1 MKHSKHAKL
10 NKPNGGLFHEV
21 EMSLFGAPCD
31 VINGLVRQLIE
42 VLEPLQIAFAD
53 AEHKVVEKPVIV
65 SSFTD
70 KSIYNEVTFGG
81 KFYIKRKPF
90 LNNDAVVTN
99 GNHFN
104 AVNQILILNSKKEE
118 SLSRKLDRLTNVVLV
133 IKDDVTEPYDF
144 LNGYI
149 PEGTPVLSIQ
159 DLKGI
164 SQFIRNYIRDKISKV
179 KGLVLM
185 GGKSSRMGSD
195 KAQLDYHGQAEYQRL
210 YNLLTDLGIETS
222 VSVASHRDDIILPQ
236 VVDTFLGLGPYGGIL
251 SAFKS
256 DPTSAILS
264 VPCDVP
270 LVDEGLVKILLDHRD
285 ASKVAT
291 CFYNPETDFPEP
303 LITIW
308 EPKAYPLLLEFLS
321 LGYSCPRK
329 VLINSDIEMIN
340 LDDMSYK
347 LKNANTPEEREMI
360 NQMLS
365 E

>member
-31 VINGLVRQLIE
+31 VINGLAKELIKE
-42 VLEPLQIAFAD
+42 LEPLQIAFAD

-70 KSIYNEVTFGG
+70 KSIYNEVSFGG

-90 LNNDAVVTN
+90 LNNDAVITN

-104 AVNQILILNSKKEE
+104 AVNQILILNSKKKE
-118 SLSRKLDRLTNVVLV
+118 SLSKKLDRLTNVVLV
-133 IKDDVTEPYDF
+133 IKDDVTTPYDF
-144 LNGYI
+144 LEGYI
-149 PEGTPVLSIQ
+149 PEETPVLSIQ
-159 DLKGI
+159 DVKGI
-164 SQFIRNYIRDKISKV
+164 SQFVRDYIRDKISQV
-179 KGLVLM
+179 KGLILM

-210 YNLLTDLGIETS
+210 YEMFTKLDIETS
-222 VSVASHRDDIILPQ
+222 VSVADSRDGINLPQ
-236 VVDTFLGLGPYGGIL
+236 VVDSFLGLGPYGGIL
-251 SAFKS
+251 SAFKA
-256 DPTSAILS
+256 DPKCAILS

-270 LVDEGLVKILLDHRD
+270 LVDEGLVRILLDRRD
-285 ASKVAT
+285 PSKVAT

-303 LITIW
+303 LITLW

-329 VLINSDIEMIN
+329 VLINSDIEMID
-340 LDDMSYK
+340 LGEASYK
-347 LKNANTPEEREMI
+347 LKNANTPEERKMI
-360 NQMLS
+360 NQILS